1 MAKNDIAKG
10 SASKGSATM
19 RSTTMRSTTKSD
31 TAKSRKGTVEAGDG
45 TVTVRL
51 VKGLRGTKSIHRLS
65 VKALGLGKL
74 NSTRVLKDSPQVR
87 GLINT
92 VHYLVRV
99 EE

>member
-1 MAKNDIAKG
+1 MAKKTEAAG
-10 SASKGSATM
+10 TSK
-19 RSTTMRSTTKSD
+19 
-31 TAKSRKGTVEAGDG
+31 
-45 TVTVRL
+45 VRL
-51 VKGLRGTKSIHRLS
+51 VKGLRGTKGVHRLS

-74 NSTRVLKDSPQVR
+74 NSVRELKDSPQVR

>member
-1 MAKNDIAKG
+1 MAKNENK
-10 SASKGSATM
+10 
-19 RSTTMRSTTKSD
+19 TT
-31 TAKSRKGTVEAGDG
+31 GTVK
-45 TVTVRL
+45 VRL
-51 VKGLRGTKSIHRLS
+51 VKGLRGAKAIHRLS

-74 NSTRVLKDSPQVR
+74 NSMRELKDSPQVR

>member
-1 MAKNDIAKG
+1 MSEHRNGK
-10 SASKGSATM
+10 
-19 RSTTMRSTTKSD
+19 
-31 TAKSRKGTVEAGDG
+31 

-51 VKGLRGTKSIHRLS
+51 VKGMRGCQSRHRLS
-65 VKALGLGKL
+65 VRALGLNKL
-74 NSTRVLKDSPQVR
+74 GDVRILPDNASVR

>member
-1 MAKNDIAKG
+1 MAKKTETA
-10 SASKGSATM
+10 AT
-19 RSTTMRSTTKSD
+19 
-31 TAKSRKGTVEAGDG
+31 GTVKG
-45 TVTVRL
+45 RL
-51 VKGLRGTKSIHRLS
+51 VKGLRGTKGVHRLS

-74 NSTRVLKDSPQVR
+74 NSVRELKDSPQVR